1 MMQWRDSMSLAAL
14 VLAPALALFLVWSL
28 RRRHHALALFVASGL
43 LPAVTPDLDPRRR
56 TLRAV
61 LLCLAVLALGLALG
75 GPMWGFRWQQVQRE
89 GIDLIVA
96 IDTSRSM
103 LATDV
108 KPNRLARAK
117 LAVQDLL
124 SQLAGDR
131 IGLVAFAGTAF
142 LQCPLTLDFG
152 AFSQSLEAVEAGII
166 PRGGTSLSAA
176 IETSLDAFEGRQA
189 EHQALVIITDGED
202 LSGDLDAAIKQA
214 TDRGVKIYTVG
225 IGTSEGELIPLQ
237 QGGFVKDRK
246 GQVVKSR
253 LDETTLQ
260 KIATDTGGAYLHA
273 TDTAFGLTE
282 LYRDYIATMEK
293 RELAST
299 LERRFEHRF
308 QWPLFLAFLLLLI
321 EPLIGERRQDPRPR
335 SPRRRWPWRR
345 RTPEPQMARSAPASP
360 ASRGAEAA

>member
-1 MMQWRDSMSLAAL
+1 MIQWRDSMTLGAL
-14 VLAPALALFLVWSL
+14 VVVPVLALFLVWSL
-28 RRRHHALALFVASGL
+28 RRRRHALATFVEAGL
-43 LPAVTPDLDPRRR
+43 LPAVTPDLDWRRR
-56 TLRAV
+56 RLRSIVLCVAV
-61 LLCLAVLALGLALG
+61 LLLAVALA

-124 SQLAGDR
+124 SQVSGDR
-131 IGLVAFAGTAF
+131 VGLVAFAGSAF

-152 AFSQSLEAVEAGII
+152 AFSQSLEAIEAGII
-166 PRGGTSLSAA
+166 PRGGTSLAAA
-176 IETSLDAFEGRQA
+176 IDTSLDAFEGRQA
-189 EHQALVIITDGED
+189 EHQALVVITDGED
-202 LSGDLDAAIKQA
+202 HGSDLDDAIKRA

-225 IGTSEGELIPLQ
+225 IGTTEGELIPLE
-237 QGGFVKDRK
+237 QGGFLKDRS

-253 LDETTLQ
+253 LDEATLQ
-260 KIATDTGGAYLHA
+260 KIANATGGAYLHA

-299 LERRFEHRF
+299 LERRYEHRF
-308 QWPLFLAFLLLLI
+308 QWPLVLAFALLLV
-321 EPLIGERRQDPRPR
+321 EPLIGERRPGPRPWQAR
-335 SPRRRWPWRR
+335 RWRWTRRRA
-345 RTPEPQMARSAPASP
+345 QAPTNDE
-360 ASRGAEAA
+360 EAA

>member
-1 MMQWRDSMSLAAL
+1 VIQWRDPTSLAAL
-14 VLAPALALFLVWSL
+14 GLVPALVAFLVWSL
-28 RRRHHALALFVASGL
+28 RRRRQALAAFVETKL

-56 TLRAV
+56 RVRAA
-61 LLCLAVLALGLALG
+61 LLCLAVGLLAVALG

-108 KPNRLARAK
+108 KPNRLGRAK

-124 SQLAGDR
+124 AQIGGDR
-131 IGLVAFAGTAF
+131 VGLVAFAGSAF

-152 AFSQSLEAVEAGII
+152 AFSQSLQAIEAGII
-166 PRGGTSLSAA
+166 PRGGTNLAAA
-176 IETSLDAFEGRQA
+176 IDASLGAFEGRQA
-189 EHQALVIITDGED
+189 AHQALVVITDGED
-202 LSGDLDAAIKQA
+202 HGSDLDEAIKRA
-214 TDRGVKIYTVG
+214 TERGVKIYTVG
-225 IGTSEGELIPLQ
+225 IGTSEGELIPLEK
-237 QGGFVKDRK
+237 GGFLKDRS

-260 KIATDTGGAYLHA
+260 KIANDTGGAYLHA

-308 QWPLFLAFLLLLI
+308 QWPLLAAFALLLV
-321 EPLIGERRQDPRPR
+321 EPLVGERRPAARPAGTRGLR
-335 SPRRRWPWRR
+335 SPRRR
-345 RTPEPQMARSAPASP
+345 
-360 ASRGAEAA
+360 SRDREAA

>member
-1 MMQWRDSMSLAAL
+1 MIQWRDPLSLAAL
-14 VLAPALALFLVWSL
+14 VLVPALALFLVWSA
-28 RRRHHALALFVASGL
+28 RRRRQALETFITGGL
-43 LPAVTPDLDPRRR
+43 LPAIAPDLDARRR
-56 TLRAV
+56 VTRSV
-61 LLCLAVLALGLALG
+61 LLAGAVLALAVALA

-124 SQLAGDR
+124 QQLQGDR
-131 IGLVAFAGTAF
+131 IGLVAFAGSAF

-152 AFSQSLEAVEAGII
+152 AFLQSLDAVDAGII
-166 PRGGTSLSAA
+166 PRGGTSLTAA
-176 IETSLDAFEGRQA
+176 IDTALAAFEGRQA

-202 LSGDLDAAIKQA
+202 HEGDVKEAVKRA
-214 TDRGVKIYTVG
+214 TDRGIKIYTVG
-225 IGTSEGELIPLQ
+225 IGTAEGELIPLE
-237 QGGFVKDRK
+237 QGGFLKDRK

-253 LDETTLQ
+253 LDESTLQ
-260 KIATDTGGAYLHA
+260 EVATDTGGAYLHA
-273 TDTAFGLTE
+273 TDTAFGLAE
-282 LYRDYIATMEK
+282 LYRDYISTMEK

-308 QWPLFLAFLLLLI
+308 QWPLVIAFVLLI
-321 EPLIGERRQDPRPR
+321 AEPLVGERRRVKPEAPR
-335 SPRRRWPWRR
+335 
-345 RTPEPQMARSAPASP
+345 
-360 ASRGAEAA
+360 

>member
-1 MMQWRDSMSLAAL
+1 MQWRDPTSLAAL
-14 VLAPALALFLVWSL
+14 LLVPALAAFLAWSA
-28 RRRHHALALFVASGL
+28 RRRRVALERFVASPL
-43 LPAVTPDLDPRRR
+43 QSVVVPDLDPRRR
-56 TLRAV
+56 RVRAA
-61 LLCLAVLALGLALG
+61 LLCGAVLALALALA

-124 SQLAGDR
+124 SHLSGDR
-131 IGLVAFAGTAF
+131 VGLVAFAGTAF

-152 AFSQSLEAVEAGII
+152 AFTQSLDAIEAGII
-166 PRGGTSLSAA
+166 PRGGTSLAAA
-176 IETSLDAFEGRQA
+176 IDTALAGFEGRQS
-189 EHQALVIITDGED
+189 EHQALVLITDGED
-202 LSGDLDAAIKQA
+202 NDGQVKEAAKRA
-214 TDRGVKIYTVG
+214 ADRGIKIYTVG
-225 IGTSEGELIPLQ
+225 IGTTEGELIPLTN
-237 QGGFVKDRK
+237 GGFVKDRK

-260 KIATDTGGAYLHA
+260 QIATDTGGAYLHA

-282 LYRDYIATMEK
+282 LYRDYISSMEK

-299 LERRFEHRF
+299 LERRYEHRF
-308 QWPLFLAFLLLLI
+308 QWPLAVAFVLLVG
-321 EPLIGERRQDPRPR
+321 EPLIGD
-335 SPRRRWPWRR
+335 RRRVRAGRR
-345 RTPEPQMARSAPASP
+345 R
-360 ASRGAEAA
+360 

>member
-1 MMQWRDSMSLAAL
+1 MIQWRDSLSLGAL
-14 VLAPALALFLVWSL
+14 VLVPLVALFLVWAL
-28 RRRHHALALFVASGL
+28 RRRRQALATFVAAGL
-43 LPAVTPDLDPRRR
+43 LPAVAPDFDPRRR
-56 TLRAV
+56 GARAV
-61 LLCLAVLALGLALG
+61 LLCAAVFALAVALA

-117 LAVQDLL
+117 LAVRDLL
-124 SQLAGDR
+124 AQLTGDR
-131 IGLVAFAGTAF
+131 VGLVAFAGGAF

-152 AFSQSLEAVEAGII
+152 AFSQSLDAIEAGII
-166 PRGGTSLSAA
+166 PRGGTSLGAA
-176 IETSLDAFEGRQA
+176 IEAGIAGFEGRQA

-202 LSGDLDAAIKQA
+202 LGGDLDEAIARA
-214 TDRGVKIYTVG
+214 TERGVKIYTVG
-225 IGTSEGELIPLQ
+225 IGTTEGELIPLEH
-237 QGGFVKDRK
+237 GGFVKDRK

-260 KIATDTGGAYLHA
+260 KIAHDTGGAYLHA

-282 LYRDYIATMEK
+282 LYRDYISTMEK

-308 QWPLFLAFLLLLI
+308 QWPLVLAFVLLLV
-321 EPLIGERRQDPRPR
+321 EPLVGERKAAPRPATAAA
-335 SPRRRWPWRR
+335 RWRAPWRR
-345 RTPEPQMARSAPASP
+345 RARVTP
-360 ASRGAEAA
+360 

>member
-1 MMQWRDSMSLAAL
+1 MIQWRDSLSLVALAL
-14 VLAPALALFLVWSL
+14 VPALALFLLWSL
-28 RRRHHALALFVASGL
+28 RRRRHALDLFVAAGL
-43 LPAVTPDLDPRRR
+43 QPAVTPDLDPRRR
-56 TLRAV
+56 MVRSA
-61 LLCLAVLALGLALG
+61 LLCGAVLALAVALG

-96 IDTSRSM
+96 LDTSRSM

-124 SQLAGDR
+124 AQLGGDR
-131 IGLVAFAGTAF
+131 IGLVAFAGSAF

-152 AFSQSLEAVEAGII
+152 AFSQSLDAIEAGII
-166 PRGGTSLSAA
+166 PRGGTSIAAA
-176 IETSLDAFEGRQA
+176 IDAALAAFEGRQA
-189 EHQALVIITDGED
+189 EHQALVVITDGED
-202 LSGDLDAAIKQA
+202 LEGSLDEAVKRASE
-214 TDRGVKIYTVG
+214 RRVKIYTVG
-225 IGTSEGELIPLQ
+225 IGTAEGELIPLA
-237 QGGFVKDRK
+237 QGGFLKDRR

-253 LDETTLQ
+253 LDETKLQ
-260 KIATDTGGAYLHA
+260 EVATDTGGAYLHA

-308 QWPLFLAFLLLLI
+308 QWPLLVAFLLLI
-321 EPLIGERRQDPRPR
+321 AEPLVGERRPDPGTRRRP
-335 SPRRRWPWRR
+335 RWPWPGRAR
-345 RTPEPQMARSAPASP
+345 RTKEAR
-360 ASRGAEAA
+360 

>member
-1 MMQWRDSMSLAAL
+1 MIQWRDPMSLAAL
-14 VLAPALALFLVWSL
+14 VLVPAVAIFLLWSL
-28 RRRHHALALFVASGL
+28 RRRRQALATFVEAGL

-56 TLRAV
+56 RVRAV
-61 LLCLAVLALGLALG
+61 LLVTTVLLLGVTLG

-108 KPNRLARAK
+108 KPNRLGRAK

-124 SQLAGDR
+124 AQLAGDR
-131 IGLVAFAGTAF
+131 IGLVAFAGSAF

-152 AFSQSLEAVEAGII
+152 AFSQSLEAIEAGII
-166 PRGGTSLSAA
+166 PRGGTSLAAA
-176 IETSLDAFEGRQA
+176 IEASLGAFEGRQA
-189 EHQALVIITDGED
+189 QHQALVIITDGED
-202 LSGDLDAAIKQA
+202 LGGDLEAAIKQA
-214 TDRGVKIYTVG
+214 TERGVKIYSVG
-225 IGTSEGELIPLQ
+225 IGTSDGELIPLE

-253 LDETTLQ
+253 LDETTLK
-260 KIATDTGGAYLHA
+260 KIATETGGAYLHA

-308 QWPLFLAFLLLLI
+308 QWPLLLAFLLLLV
-321 EPLIGERRQDPRPR
+321 EPLIGERRRDSTRAQATRAK
-335 SPRRRWPWRR
+335 RRGSS
-345 RTPEPQMARSAPASP
+345 TQ
-360 ASRGAEAA
+360 EAA

>member
-1 MMQWRDSMSLAAL
+1 VIQWHDPASLAAL
-14 VLAPALALFLVWSL
+14 VLVPALALFLVWSL
-28 RRRHHALALFVASGL
+28 RRRRQALATFVATGL

-61 LLCLAVLALGLALG
+61 LLCLAVLAIVLATA
-75 GPMWGFRWQQVQRE
+75 GPMWGFRWQQVQRQ

-124 SQLAGDR
+124 AQLGGDR
-131 IGLVAFAGTAF
+131 VGLVAFAGTAF

-152 AFSQSLEAVEAGII
+152 AFSQSLEAIEAGII
-166 PRGGTSLSAA
+166 PRGGTSLAAA
-176 IETSLDAFEGRQA
+176 IETSLAGFEGRQA

-202 LSGDLDAAIKQA
+202 LGGNLDEAIKQA
-214 TDRGVKIYTVG
+214 TERGVKIYTVG
-225 IGTSEGELIPLQ
+225 IGTAEGELIPLEG
-237 QGGFVKDRK
+237 GGFVKDRK

-260 KIATDTGGAYLHA
+260 KIANDTGGAYLHA
-273 TDTAFGLTE
+273 TDTAFGLAE

-308 QWPLFLAFLLLLI
+308 QWPLVIAFLLLLL
-321 EPLIGERRQDPRPR
+321 EPVIGERRPAPRAR
-335 SPRRRWPWRR
+335 AAAGRRFPWRR
-345 RTPEPQMARSAPASP
+345 RPGSP
-360 ASRGAEAA
+360 KAESPTGAAEEAA

>member
-1 MMQWRDSMSLAAL
+1 
-14 VLAPALALFLVWSL
+14 
-28 RRRHHALALFVASGL
+28 
-43 LPAVTPDLDPRRR
+43 
-56 TLRAV
+56 
-61 LLCLAVLALGLALG
+61 
-75 GPMWGFRWQQVQRE
+75 MWGFRWQQVQRE

-124 SQLAGDR
+124 AQLSGDR
-131 IGLVAFAGTAF
+131 VGLVAFAGSAF

-152 AFSQSLEAVEAGII
+152 AFSQSLEAIEAGII
-166 PRGGTSLSAA
+166 PKGGTDLAAA
-176 IETSLDAFEGRQA
+176 IDAGLAGFEGRQA
-189 EHQALVIITDGED
+189 EHQALVIITDGERTE
-202 LSGDLDAAIKQA
+202 GDVDEAVKRA
-214 TDRGVKIYTVG
+214 TERGVKVYTVG
-225 IGTSEGELIPLQ
+225 IGTTEGELIPLEK
-237 QGGFVKDRK
+237 GGFVKDRK

-260 KIATDTGGAYLHA
+260 KVATDTGGAYLHA

-282 LYRDYIATMEK
+282 LYRDYISTMEK

-308 QWPLFLAFLLLLI
+308 QWPLLVAFLLLLI
-321 EPLIGERRQDPRPR
+321 EPLIGERRATR
-335 SPRRRWPWRR
+335 
-345 RTPEPQMARSAPASP
+345 
-360 ASRGAEAA
+360 ASRRPAPGTTEREVAS

>member
-1 MMQWRDSMSLAAL
+1 MIQWRDPTSLAAL
-14 VLAPALALFLVWSL
+14 ALAPALVAFLAWSL
-28 RRRHHALALFVASGL
+28 RRRRQALAVFVDTAL

-56 TLRAV
+56 RVRAA
-61 LLCLAVLALGLALG
+61 LLCVAVGLLALALG

-89 GIDLIVA
+89 GIDLIIA

-124 SQLAGDR
+124 AQIGGDR
-131 IGLVAFAGTAF
+131 VGLVAFAGSAF
-142 LQCPLTLDFG
+142 LQCPLTLDVG
-152 AFSQSLEAVEAGII
+152 AFSQSLQAIEAGII
-166 PRGGTSLSAA
+166 PRGGTNLAAA
-176 IETSLDAFEGRQA
+176 IDASLGAFEGRQA
-189 EHQALVIITDGED
+189 QHQALVVITDGED
-202 LSGDLDAAIKQA
+202 HGSGLEDAIRRA
-214 TDRGVKIYTVG
+214 TERGVKIYTVG
-225 IGTSEGELIPLQ
+225 IGTSEGELIPLE
-237 QGGFVKDRK
+237 QGGFLKDRS
-246 GQVVKSR
+246 GRVVKSR

-308 QWPLFLAFLLLLI
+308 QWPLLAAFVLLLV
-321 EPLIGERRQDPRPR
+321 EPLIGERRPAARPAR
-335 SPRRRWPWRR
+335 ARRFPWRR
-345 RTPEPQMARSAPASP
+345 RREPSAGD
-360 ASRGAEAA
+360 RKAA

>member
-1 MMQWRDSMSLAAL
+1 MIQWRDPLSLAAL
-14 VLAPALALFLVWSL
+14 VLAPAVAVFFVWSL
-28 RRRHHALALFVASGL
+28 RRRRQALATFVDANL
-43 LPAVTPDLDPRRR
+43 LPAVTPDVDWRRR
-56 TLRAV
+56 RIRSVMLCAAV
-61 LLCLAVLALGLALG
+61 LLLALALA

-124 SQLAGDR
+124 AQISGDR
-131 IGLVAFAGTAF
+131 VGLVAFAGTAF

-152 AFSQSLEAVEAGII
+152 AFSQSLEAIEAGII
-166 PRGGTSLSAA
+166 PRGGTSLAAA
-176 IETSLDAFEGRQA
+176 IEASLGAFEGRQA

-202 LSGDLDAAIKQA
+202 LGGGLDDAIKQA
-214 TDRGVKIYTVG
+214 TERGVKIYTVG
-225 IGTSEGELIPLQ
+225 IGTTEGELIPLE
-237 QGGFVKDRK
+237 QGGFVKDRN
-246 GQVVKSR
+246 GNVVKSR

-260 KIATDTGGAYLHA
+260 KIANDTGGAYLHA

-282 LYRDYIATMEK
+282 LYRDYISTMEK

-299 LERRFEHRF
+299 LERRYEHRF
-308 QWPLFLAFLLLLI
+308 QWPLVLAFVLLLI
-321 EPLIGERRQDPRPR
+321 EPMVGERRPE
-335 SPRRRWPWRR
+335 SKGRRGARIRFPWRR
-345 RTPEPQMARSAPASP
+345 RRPTPAAPRP
-360 ASRGAEAA
+360 AVATRRAEEAA

>member
-1 MMQWRDSMSLAAL
+1 MSLGAL
-14 VLAPALALFLVWSL
+14 VLVPALVLFLLWSL
-28 RRRHHALALFVASGL
+28 HRRRQALATFVAAGL
-43 LPAVTPDLDPRRR
+43 LPAVVPDLDPRRR
-56 TLRAV
+56 TVRSG
-61 LLCLAVLALGLALG
+61 LLCGAVLAIAVALA

-117 LAVQDLL
+117 LAVRDLL
-124 SQLAGDR
+124 AQLSGDR
-131 IGLVAFAGTAF
+131 VGLIAFAGTAF

-152 AFSQSLEAVEAGII
+152 AFSQSLDAIEAGII
-166 PRGGTSLSAA
+166 PRGGTSIAAA
-176 IETSLDAFEGRQA
+176 IDTALAGFEGRQA
-189 EHQALVIITDGED
+189 EHQALVVITDGED
-202 LSGDLDAAIKQA
+202 NSGNVDDAIKRA
-214 TDRGVKIYTVG
+214 SERGVKIYTVG
-225 IGTSEGELIPLQ
+225 IGTSEGELIPLE
-237 QGGFVKDRK
+237 QGGFLKDRR

-308 QWPLFLAFLLLLI
+308 QWPLLAAFVLLLV
-321 EPLIGERRQDPRPR
+321 EPLIGERKAGARDPGRGR
-335 SPRRRWPWRR
+335 WNGFGRRRPS
-345 RTPEPQMARSAPASP
+345 EEAR
-360 ASRGAEAA
+360 

>member
-1 MMQWRDSMSLAAL
+1 VIQWRDPIALAAL
-14 VLAPALALFLVWSL
+14 VLVPALALFLLWSL
-28 RRRHHALALFVASGL
+28 RRRRQALQTFVAAGL
-43 LPAVTPDLDPRRR
+43 LPAVAPDLDPRRR

-61 LLCLAVLALGLALG
+61 LLCGAVLAIAVALA

-124 SQLAGDR
+124 AQLGGDR
-131 IGLVAFAGTAF
+131 VGLVAFAGTAF

-152 AFSQSLEAVEAGII
+152 AFSQSLDAIEAGII
-166 PRGGTSLSAA
+166 PRGGTSIAAA
-176 IETSLDAFEGRQA
+176 IDTSLAAFEGRQA
-189 EHQALVIITDGED
+189 EHQALVVITDGED
-202 LSGDLDAAIKQA
+202 HDGSLDDAIKRA

-225 IGTSEGELIPLQ
+225 IGTSEGELIPLE
-237 QGGFVKDRK
+237 QGGFLKDRR

-260 KIATDTGGAYLHA
+260 KVATDTGGAYLHA

-308 QWPLFLAFLLLLI
+308 QWPLLIAFLLLVA
-321 EPLIGERRQDPRPR
+321 EPLVGERRPAARSVR
-335 SPRRRWPWRR
+335 SPRWTWTGRR
-345 RTPEPQMARSAPASP
+345 RRSEEV
-360 ASRGAEAA
+360 R

>member
-1 MMQWRDSMSLAAL
+1 MIRWRDPMSLAAL
-14 VLAPALALFLVWSL
+14 VLVPALALFLLWSL
-28 RRRHHALALFVASGL
+28 RRRRQALETFVAAAL
-43 LPAVTPDLDPRRR
+43 LPAVAPDLDPRRR
-56 TLRAV
+56 TIRAA
-61 LLCLAVLALGLALG
+61 LLCGAVLALAVALG

-89 GIDLIVA
+89 GIDLLVA

-124 SQLAGDR
+124 AQLGGDR

-152 AFSQSLEAVEAGII
+152 AFTQSLEAIEAGII
-166 PRGGTSLSAA
+166 PRGGTSIAAA
-176 IETSLDAFEGRQA
+176 IDTALAAFEGRQA
-189 EHQALVIITDGED
+189 EHQALVVITDGED
-202 LSGDLDAAIKQA
+202 HDGNVDDAVKRASE
-214 TDRGVKIYTVG
+214 RGVKIYTVG
-225 IGTSEGELIPLQ
+225 IGTSEGELIPLDK
-237 QGGFVKDRK
+237 GGFLKDRR

-308 QWPLFLAFLLLLI
+308 QWPLLVAFLLLI
-321 EPLIGERRQDPRPR
+321 AEPLVGERRPAPRGA
-335 SPRRRWPWRR
+335 RRARWPWRR
-345 RTPEPQMARSAPASP
+345 RR
-360 ASRGAEAA
+360 AEETR

>member
-1 MMQWRDSMSLAAL
+1 MIQWRDPMSLATLAL
-14 VLAPALALFLVWSL
+14 VPAVVAFLWWSL
-28 RRRHHALALFVASGL
+28 RRRRQALAAFVAAGL
-43 LPAVTPDLDPRRR
+43 QSAVAPDVDPRRR
-56 TLRAV
+56 TVRFA
-61 LLCLAVLALGLALG
+61 LLTLAVLAIAVALA

-124 SQLAGDR
+124 AQLSGDR
-131 IGLVAFAGTAF
+131 IGLVAFAGSAF
-142 LQCPLTLDFG
+142 LQCPLTLDYG
-152 AFSQSLEAVEAGII
+152 AFSQSLEAIEAGII
-166 PRGGTSLSAA
+166 PKGGTDLAA
-176 IETSLDAFEGRQA
+176 AVDAGLAGFEGRQA
-189 EHQALVIITDGED
+189 EHQALVIITDGERTE
-202 LSGDLDAAIKQA
+202 GDVDEAVTKA
-214 TDRGVKIYTVG
+214 TERGVKVYTVG
-225 IGTSEGELIPLQ
+225 IGTAEGELIPLE

-273 TDTAFGLTE
+273 TDTKFGLTE

-308 QWPLFLAFLLLLI
+308 QWPLLVAFLLLLV
-321 EPLIGERRQDPRPR
+321 EPIVGERR
-335 SPRRRWPWRR
+335 
-345 RTPEPQMARSAPASP
+345 ASP
-360 ASRGAEAA
+360 QSERQAAARGKASEVAS

>member
-1 MMQWRDSMSLAAL
+1 MIQWRDPMSLAAL
-14 VLAPALALFLVWSL
+14 VLVPALALFLVWSYRRRRQAL
-28 RRRHHALALFVASGL
+28 ATFVEAGLVPAVAPDVDWRRRHVR
-43 LPAVTPDLDPRRR
+43 AVVLCT
-56 TLRAV
+56 AV
-61 LLCLAVLALGLALG
+61 LLLALGLA

-124 SQLAGDR
+124 SQVGGDR
-131 IGLVAFAGTAF
+131 VGLVAFAGGAF

-152 AFSQSLEAVEAGII
+152 AFSQSLEAIEAGII
-166 PRGGTSLSAA
+166 PRGGTNLAAA
-176 IETSLDAFEGRQA
+176 IDVSLGAFEGRQA

-202 LSGDLDAAIKQA
+202 HGSDLDDSIKHA
-214 TDRGVKIYTVG
+214 TERGVKIYTVG
-225 IGTSEGELIPLQ
+225 IGTSEGELIPLEK
-237 QGGFVKDRK
+237 GGFVKDRS

-260 KIATDTGGAYLHA
+260 KIANDTGGAYLHA

-282 LYRDYIATMEK
+282 LYRDYISTMEK

-308 QWPLFLAFLLLLI
+308 QWPLVLAFLLLLI
-321 EPLIGERRQDPRPR
+321 EPLIGERRPAPRAAGER
-335 SPRRRWPWRR
+335 RFRWPRR
-345 RTPEPQMARSAPASP
+345 RSAPA
-360 ASRGAEAA
+360 AAKEAA

>member
-1 MMQWRDSMSLAAL
+1 VIQWRDPLSLAAL
-14 VLAPALALFLVWSL
+14 ALVPALVLFLVWSL
-28 RRRHHALALFVASGL
+28 RRRRQALATFVEAGL

-56 TLRAV
+56 RLRSV
-61 LLCLAVLALGLALG
+61 LLCLAVLLLGVALA

-124 SQLAGDR
+124 AQVGGDR
-131 IGLVAFAGTAF
+131 VGLVAFAGSAF

-152 AFSQSLEAVEAGII
+152 AFSQSLEAIEAGII
-166 PRGGTSLSAA
+166 PRGGTNLAAA
-176 IETSLDAFEGRQA
+176 IDTSLEAFEGRQA

-202 LSGDLDAAIKQA
+202 HGSDLDDAIKRA
-214 TDRGVKIYTVG
+214 TDRGVKLYTVG
-225 IGTSEGELIPLQ
+225 IGTSDGELIPLE
-237 QGGFVKDRK
+237 QGGFLKDRA

-260 KIATDTGGAYLHA
+260 KIANDTGGAYLHA

-308 QWPLFLAFLLLLI
+308 QWPLLIAFMLLLI
-321 EPLIGERRQDPRPR
+321 EPVVGERR
-335 SPRRRWPWRR
+335 
-345 RTPEPQMARSAPASP
+345 PE
-360 ASRGAEAA
+360 SRGANGRGFRWRRPRRPRLPRRKEAA